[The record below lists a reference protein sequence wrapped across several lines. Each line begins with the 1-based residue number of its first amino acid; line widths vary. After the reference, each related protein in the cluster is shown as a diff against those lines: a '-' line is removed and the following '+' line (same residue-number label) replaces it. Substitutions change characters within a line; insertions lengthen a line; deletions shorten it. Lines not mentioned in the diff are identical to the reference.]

1 MASAVPPPPTITV
14 EGPSKTTT
22 QSIPASAST
31 IQAPAGAPIPKAR
44 PTKPTLVKSCYLC
57 DEQNPGDFSPTTKFL
72 ETCLLCSRHF
82 CPIHKSEQWDTVCN
96 INHSQYYKQCL
107 AKARA
112 ELQSQGKDV
121 DSAGNRGLAELLI
134 NEGIYPSLGER
145 EKAIFSTSP
154 VDNSGF
160 YSSLFLLNSRG
171 QGRGEGKFQ
180 LPASSFFSSLL
191 KANKPFCKIE
201 KVQELE
207 QYRSLD
213 AALTGSSTKPSSQL
227 IEERD
232 VLEADI
238 AV

>member
-154 VDNSGF
+154 VDN
-160 YSSLFLLNSRG
+160 
-171 QGRGEGKFQ
+171 K
-180 LPASSFFSSLL
+180 
-191 KANKPFCKIE
+191 